1 MSKEQDR
8 SVKEI
13 VRDLCTFNPAS
24 SSESAR
30 LPHDFYMI
38 FIGRLTT
45 REHLQKLTRTVDS
58 RDNSREHAEATK
70 SSLTMME
77 TEEIEFYLEYITLEN
92 NINSLSI
99 DDAQAAALALSF
111 YTGTKSEAV
120 SRGTS
125 LVARQANE
133 QVIEAKTKDEMNETA
148 VLLFYLVKALSYLR
162 YY

>member
-1 MSKEQDR
+1 MKKELYYQ
-8 SVKEI
+8 
-13 VRDLCTFNPAS
+13 
-24 SSESAR
+24 
-30 LPHDFYMI
+30 H
-38 FIGRLTT
+38 FILLKKG
-45 REHLQKLTRTVDS
+45 
-58 RDNSREHAEATK
+58 
-70 SSLTMME
+70 
-77 TEEIEFYLEYITLEN
+77 
-92 NINSLSI
+92 LSI